1 MARKVPASS
10 YENQLLSKGEIVVV
24 ETEIAAGA
32 ARGVLLQK
40 SAHNIGR
47 SVCDRLRG
55 LTNPEI

>member
-1 MARKVPASS
+1 MPASS